1 MNLNF
6 SLPSLPM
13 FNRVSANDKAFL
25 ARQLAT
31 MVSSG
36 LPLDRGIGVLLTQTK
51 KPELR
56 AALEGIL
63 KDLEAGSAFSSALA
77 KHPKVFDEIFVSVVL
92 SGETVGK
99 LAEVL
104 EQLAIQLEKQS
115 DFSSKMR
122 GALMYPIFIL
132 FAMIVVG
139 LITVTRVVPQLE
151 SIFQESGA
159 KLPFAT
165 QVLIFISTFLLNYWW
180 IVIVM
185 VIVLAV
191 VAQMFFVSKPGRRL
205 LDQIAIRLPFEQGT
219 DLYMARFSRT
229 LGMLIQAGTPII
241 KALDVTAAVINNSLY
256 HDELLNVRQQV
267 ERGIPLSAPLSESKL
282 FPVIATQMVLV
293 GEQTGRLDDVLLRMA
308 EYYEAQSDEKIQS
321 ISSLLEP
328 VIIVIIG
335 IAVGYMVYS
344 ILVPMYNIAQLQ

>member
-1 MNLNF
+1 MNFDLNV
-6 SLPSLPM
+6 STLPI
-13 FNRVSANDKAFL
+13 FNHVNARDKAFL

-51 KPELR
+51 KPILR
-56 AALEGIL
+56 EALEGIL
-63 KDLEAGSAFSSALA
+63 KDLEAGSAFSTALA

-104 EQLAIQLEKQS
+104 EQLALQLEKQS
-115 DFSSKMR
+115 DFAGKVRS
-122 GALMYPIFIL
+122 ALMYPIFI
-132 FAMIVVG
+132 FVAMIVVG

-151 SIFQESGA
+151 SIFKEANA

-165 QVLIFISTFLLNYWW
+165 QVLIALSNFLLGYWW
-180 IVIVM
+180 
-185 VIVLAV
+185 LAV
-191 VAQMFFVSKPGRRL
+191 IMAIGASVLVRMFFTSKPGRRL
-205 LDQIAIRLPFEQGT
+205 LDRLATRLPYDQGI
-219 DLYMARFSRT
+219 DIYMARFSRT

-256 HDELLNVRQQV
+256 HDELLVIRQQV

-282 FPVIATQMVLV
+282 FPIIATQMVLV

-308 EYYEAQSDEKIQS
+308 EYYESQSDEKIKN

-328 VIIVIIG
+328 AIVAIIG

-344 ILVPMYNIAQLQ
+344 ILVPIYNIAQFQ